1 MRSVSGTHSGSRWIK
16 RKSVFRPMAVGAA
29 MGFSLALPGFQGRA
43 VEVVGVDSHGV
54 RTQPVDPD
62 AHAAAHGRHVVGLD
76 TPDIRTF
83 GRCVHPREMIH
94 RPTVLSCVFVD
105 AACYASPRTG
115 RAGENGEE
123 RHTAYCRNASGHTA
137 GGPASFMGT
146 REKHPEPG
154 YRALQGGIARLV
166 FDFIRIKPVFMRMNR
181 RNRPSYA

>member
-16 RKSVFRPMAVGAA
+16 RKSVFRPMAAPTA

-54 RTQPVDPD
+54 RAQPVDPD

-76 TPDIRTF
+76 TPDIRAF

-105 AACYASPRTG
+105 AAGYASPHTVH
-115 RAGENGEE
+115 ADKNGEE

-146 REKHPEPG
+146 RKNIPNRDTGLCKGVRRTEP
-154 YRALQGGIARLV
+154 
-166 FDFIRIKPVFMRMNR
+166 
-181 RNRPSYA
+181 

>member
-1 MRSVSGTHSGSRWIK
+1 
-16 RKSVFRPMAVGAA
+16 MAVGAA

-76 TPDIRTF
+76 TPDIRAF

-105 AACYASPRTG
+105 AACYVSPRTG
-115 RAGENGEE
+115 CAGENGEE

-137 GGPASFMGT
+137 GGPVSFMRT
-146 REKHPEPG
+146 RKKHPEPG
-154 YRALQGGIARLV
+154 YEALQGGHDGRNHDARERALEENV
-166 FDFIRIKPVFMRMNR
+166 FSEPNAPNAYKA
-181 RNRPSYA
+181 SGAKK